1 MKIKD
6 NLLIILLILNIIFT
20 FKVYKSLQESTV
32 ILNSSIDKVSV
43 STSEKIN
50 DLEEKVNSN
59 ISNVNVNKQEIS
71 YIPKSDD
78 TDIEL
83 KTSPSKIVVKVN
95 DGKKYRFN
103 MLPTENYKFEDG
115 KLVINSIY
123 AANIDITT
131 HKDYKKSKWSLLT
144 ALNSDKKAIWGVNYE
159 LGHVVSATVLAG
171 QGIKPYYGLT
181 FKIGA
186 HN

>member
-1 MKIKD
+1 MSFKEKVLIFLLTI
-6 NLLIILLILNIIFT
+6 NLFFT
-20 FKVYKSLQESTV
+20 FKVYMSLQESTV

-50 DLEEKVNSN
+50 DLEEKVNSSIAN
-59 ISNVNVNKQEIS
+59 INIAKQEVS
-71 YIPKSDD
+71 YIPKDDD

-83 KTSPSKIVVKVN
+83 KTSPSKIVIKVN

-103 MLPTENYKFEDG
+103 LLPTENYKFEDG
-115 KLVINSIY
+115 KLLINSIY
-123 AANIDITT
+123 AANIDVTSN
-131 HKDYKKSKWSLLT
+131 DYKKSKWSLLT

-159 LGHVVSATVLAG
+159 LGHVVSATAIAG

-181 FKIGA
+181 FRIGA
-186 HN
+186 HD